1 MWISP
6 PATYH
11 LLRPI
16 ILTLYLFCWFFLSK
30 YFGLV
35 SPPITFIPHCSTGDT
50 NWWFSPVRAPGTSC
64 AGSEGSEEERAGRFQ
79 SHHRNLLLPTRSPGR
94 YVLNIHFYIESCQKM
109 IQFNIPFKTKS
120 KIFIQKNYS
129 FKKIPNY
136 PFKEN
141 IHSSEKRDYH
151 PGLRTTIAQK
161 QHFSPKTQF
170 LG

>member
-1 MWISP
+1 ME
-6 PATYH
+6 
-11 LLRPI
+11 
-16 ILTLYLFCWFFLSK
+16 WFFLQNAI
-30 YFGLV
+30 G
-35 SPPITFIPHCSTGDT
+35 ING
-50 NWWFSPVRAPGTSC
+50 FSMV
-64 AGSEGSEEERAGRFQ
+64 
-79 SHHRNLLLPTRSPGR
+79 LPALNSPGQ
-94 YVLNIHFYIESCQKM
+94 YVLNINFFIESGQKM
-109 IQFNIPFKTKS
+109 IEFNIPFKTKS

>member
-1 MWISP
+1 MSLNVTLPNATFVTESYTNPCHISIFP
-6 PATYH
+6 H
-11 LLRPI
+11 HVI
-16 ILTLYLFCWFFLSK
+16 ICLAMSFCFRLIMS
-30 YFGLV
+30 
-35 SPPITFIPHCSTGDT
+35 SS
-50 NWWFSPVRAPGTSC
+50 
-64 AGSEGSEEERAGRFQ
+64 
-79 SHHRNLLLPTRSPGR
+79 SPGR
-94 YVLNIHFYIESCQKM
+94 YVLNIHFFIESGQKM

-151 PGLRTTIAQK
+151 TGLRTTIAQK